1 MSSRGITNNVT
12 EISLAT
18 RGSADAIVILTL
30 VCFCCFLY
38 SIVVI
43 LHIILATPHLRDN
56 ARYLLF
62 AHMLVNDTIYLV
74 TGLLLF
80 LGAWYL
86 IYLPVPFCYFTYTVA
101 TSTYRVTPYNLA
113 VMSLERYVAISF
125 PLRHAEFCT
134 VKNATVAIVVIWTV
148 ALIPNLADFITISS
162 AFGKLRPMVCS
173 QGALSVTPEQNTIR
187 TLTFTISF
195 SLVALIILFTYVK
208 VLLVAKSIGSGKSS
222 AIKASKTVML
232 HAFQLLLCMT
242 SLLSS
247 ITERYPFNSIF
258 LLTVSTFLLFTCLPR
273 FLSPLIYGLR
283 DEMIR
288 KNIMKLHS
296 VKH

>member
-1 MSSRGITNNVT
+1 MDTNVT
-12 EISLAT
+12 VTLIWPQT
-18 RGSADAIVILTL
+18 NRGSIAIVILTL

-38 SIVVI
+38 SIIVI

-56 ARYLLF
+56 TRYLLF

-134 VKNATVAIVVIWTV
+134 VRNATVAIVVIWTV

-247 ITERYPFNSIF
+247 ITERYPFNYIS

-288 KNIMKLHS
+288 KHFIRIHS
-296 VKH
+296 VRK

>member
-1 MSSRGITNNVT
+1 TSMSNSRGISNNVT

-18 RGSADAIVILTL
+18 RGSADSIVFLTL
-30 VCFCCFLY
+30 FCFCCFLY

-43 LHIILATPHLRDN
+43 LRIIYVTPHLRDN

-62 AHMLVNDTIYLV
+62 AHMLVNDTVYLV

-113 VMSLERYVAISF
+113 VISF

-134 VKNATVAIVVIWTV
+134 VRNTTVAIVVIWTV

-162 AFGKLRPMVCS
+162 SFGKLRPMVCS

-187 TLTFTISF
+187 TLTFTINF
-195 SLVALIILFTYVK
+195 SLVALIILFTYIK
-208 VLLVAKSIGSGKSS
+208 VLLVAGKIGSGKSF

-247 ITERYPFNSIF
+247 ITERYPFNTI
-258 LLTVSTFLLFTCLPR
+258 LILTVSTFLLFTCLPR
-273 FLSPLIYGLR
+273 FLSPIIYGLR
-283 DEMIR
+283 DEVIR
-288 KNIMKLHS
+288 KNVMKLYS
-296 VKH
+296 VKY